1 MSRVT
6 FQIAAIVFFTFTL
19 FFVWDF
25 SQRVLTYVRLGQA
38 EQRFEIQV
46 AHAEAT
52 HAALADIK
60 KNVQTDAFVEDK
72 VRRDWRWA
80 RDGDR
85 VVIPQI
91 TPAPTAAPN
100 VTQPAPIA
108 GKPWWED
115 WFDFLFGP

>member
-1 MSRVT
+1 MSRVS

-25 SQRVLTYVRLGQA
+25 SQRILTNVRLAQT
-38 EQRFEIQV
+38 EQRLEQQV
-46 AHAEAT
+46 GKADAT
-52 HAALADIK
+52 HAALVEIK
-60 KNVQTDAFVEDK
+60 KNVQTDAYIEEK

-80 RDGDR
+80 REGDK
-85 VVIPQI
+85 VIVPQI

-100 VTQPAPIA
+100 VAQPAPLPE
-108 GKPWWED
+108 KPWWED